1 MNSVM
6 SPLRAATA
14 TTLAVTA
21 ATATAACSG
30 PRQPGPTSYCL
41 APGRLAVPGSPA
53 RRGRCRRRNPA
64 RLPDIVYARPCPGHP
79 VLMLVQPGCPGET
92 TLTAIRH
99 GIGPAPQAAASLAT
113 ILSGLRAAAGAGART
128 AGMNYYLPELA
139 ERRRGEF
146 GHAIARASVRLAAG
160 YNGSLEG
167 TCTRAG
173 VAVAGVSGAFDTVG
187 FGDPAAT
194 PGIGTLP
201 RDVALICRRTWECAH
216 PPRGPNQH
224 ASPAGHR
231 VIANAVPRAASLGV
245 TSGR

>member
-14 TTLAVTA
+14 TTLAVTT

-30 PRQPGPTSYCL
+30 PRQPGPASYCL
-41 APGRLAVPGSPA
+41 APGDSLSQGVQPDAAGADAGTPHGY
-53 RRGRCRRRNPA
+53 
-64 RLPDIVYARPCPGHP
+64 PDIVYARPCPGHP

-167 TCTRAG
+167 TCTPAG
-173 VAVAGVSGAFDTVG
+173 VAVGVSGAFDTAG

-224 ASPAGHR
+224 ASPAGYR
-231 VIANAVPRAASLGV
+231 VIANAVPRAAGLGV